1 MEHSKLAVCIG
12 QTVGIE
18 VGGVLK
24 NQLKESDTLCE
35 NGDLFFSAVGLAR
48 NGGDTS
54 QIVKVPPD
62 VIGEE
67 EEEIVE
73 EEPIEEETEE
83 VELSVLPEEYIEE
96 EYQEE
101 EEVEEVEEEEEDLYA
116 DKFTDE
122 EIRSAYYNIPN
133 FKEKFRELQREHEG
147 LDIIKT
153 KSIARGNNWKHEQEC
168 IDNADEYAL
177 ERVQE
182 IQVQGNVLQRYKE
195 AIMYDCRVG
204 YVSSMS
210 DATLMGEQIWDVI
223 CDIEIPNTVVNE

>member
-1 MEHSKLAVCIG
+1 MIRSILTIALIIGITLAGRETESSVIDNIEEG
-12 QTVGIE
+12 TTVTIIE
-18 VGGVLK
+18 V
-24 NQLKESDTLCE
+24 ED
-35 NGDLFFSAVGLAR
+35 
-48 NGGDTS
+48 
-54 QIVKVPPD
+54 
-62 VIGEE
+62 GEE
-67 EEEIVE
+67 TIVDQYLVNEYGEAVNENKEEVE
-73 EEPIEEETEE
+73 VEEETEE
-83 VELSVLPEEYIEE
+83 VELPVLPEEYIEE

-101 EEVEEVEEEEEDLYA
+101 EEVEEEEEDLYA

-133 FKEKFRELQREHEG
+133 FKEKFMELQDEHEG
-147 LDIIKT
+147 LNIIKT
-153 KSIARGNNWKHEQEC
+153 KSRPRGNNWKHEQEC

-204 YVSSMS
+204 YVSTVS
-210 DATLMGEQIWDVI
+210 DATLMGEQIWRVI

>member
-1 MEHSKLAVCIG
+1 MIRSILTIALIIGITLAGRETESSVIDNIEEG
-12 QTVGIE
+12 TTVTIIE
-18 VGGVLK
+18 V
-24 NQLKESDTLCE
+24 ED
-35 NGDLFFSAVGLAR
+35 
-48 NGGDTS
+48 
-54 QIVKVPPD
+54 
-62 VIGEE
+62 GEE
-67 EEEIVE
+67 TIVDQYLVNEYGEAVNENKEEVEVEEEI
-73 EEPIEEETEE
+73 EE
-83 VELSVLPEEYIEE
+83 VVLPEEYIEE

-101 EEVEEVEEEEEDLYA
+101 EEVEEVEEEEEEDLYA
-116 DKFTDE
+116 DRFTDE

-133 FKEKFRELQREHEG
+133 FKEKFMELQREHEG

-210 DATLMGEQIWDVI
+210 DATLMGEQIWRVI
-223 CDIEIPNTVVNE
+223 CDIEIPDSVVNE

>member
-1 MEHSKLAVCIG
+1 M
-12 QTVGIE
+12 
-18 VGGVLK
+18 
-24 NQLKESDTLCE
+24 
-35 NGDLFFSAVGLAR
+35 
-48 NGGDTS
+48 
-54 QIVKVPPD
+54 
-62 VIGEE
+62 
-67 EEEIVE
+67 
-73 EEPIEEETEE
+73 
-83 VELSVLPEEYIEE
+83 
-96 EYQEE
+96 
-101 EEVEEVEEEEEDLYA
+101 YA

-133 FKEKFRELQREHEG
+133 FKEKFMELQDEHEG
-147 LDIIKT
+147 LNIIKT
-153 KSIARGNNWKHEQEC
+153 KSRPRGNNWKHEQEC

-210 DATLMGEQIWDVI
+210 DATLMGEQIWRVI